1 MNRTQAHTITH
12 QRQASSYGRLVRRIN
27 HLITTPRAQYERQ
40 ANLTRQPDDRP
51 EDWERLLEEIEQTDN
66 VTMRRWPDGSVHVIW
81 TGSEH

>member
-1 MNRTQAHTITH
+1 MNRTQAQTITH

-51 EDWERLLEEIEQTDN
+51 EDWERLLEEIQQTDG
-66 VTMRRWPDGSVHVIW
+66 VSMSRRPDGSIHVCW
-81 TGSEH
+81 QSRNV